1 MPLKSISALD
11 RRVFSAQND
20 VLGNTVGVS
29 TEQTILVTDIISE
42 GPIGGLVNGTASVFL
57 NNDPIDSD
65 DEAVYSNAVTEVTL
79 TAGSKTATVTKNGQE
94 FTPTLGDEGTRFLL
108 VYDATSTNVKLTS
121 FNRPEALAGVWSGS
135 ITRLSGFSF
144 DSSFNTD
151 NQSLKAAHGK
161 RLFNFRSSGG
171 LSFFN
176 ITCNTTDI
184 AAQTAALMYPATGG
198 AVFQES
204 DLTTDASNPVIN
216 TLTSDLFLEI
226 ESVGTDSVNLKNN
239 SSISGTFKFL
249 LTSPDHFAT
258 SRTGLYNTNE
268 KHNKSGVRFN
278 PGTLEQRAL
287 TTLEGVGTS
296 STSLPILNQNLVK
309 FVPANENYTTV
320 TATGA
325 QAALIDEVKFII
337 NYPQGCYLIVDR
349 SSSTYT
355 AGVAYLIEMSLN
367 EGSGFGA
374 FKVVEPGSSNQSGMF
389 DSNGDGTTDTAV
401 WTTKQRRKSSFSQE
415 IKINLEA
422 LKPFT
427 AFKFRISRL
436 TKNKSDDYTTEAR
449 FGTPADGGGGIDSN
463 LRSSEGSAFDQA
475 SGGEEKHIT
484 GVYESQLTQAL
495 GVIKE
500 KLTFPYTA
508 YANTVFSSK
517 TFQTS
522 PTRSYECF
530 GMKVKV
536 PSNYITREEND
547 GFNAKYTRNSERQE
561 RAFINGMTSPVLWDG
576 NFRQEKHYTDNPA
589 WVFYD
594 ICTND
599 RYGLGDHLK
608 ESDIDKF
615 SLYKVAKYCDELVPD
630 GKGGTEPRFRSNIY
644 LTKAT
649 DAYKI
654 LKDFATVF
662 RGILYW
668 SNSQF
673 FASMD
678 EPKEPIYTFSRSNVI
693 DGAFDYQSTGSKTR
707 ANQIV
712 VSWNNPE
719 NEYKLEPLIIE
730 DRENILKT
738 KSIKSEKAVA
748 FGCTSEGQ
756 AIRYGRWKLW
766 TAVNQTEIVSFK
778 TGINAAFL
786 SPGDIVNI
794 QDETDYRVPFSGR
807 VSSCTSSAI
816 TIDRDISSHLSGS
829 FDYTI
834 CAILSKKTIVL
845 NQNTATIANSGG
857 TTTTFSRGEEV
868 THATVG
874 NSTVQLIPNNGNED
888 TTNRNI
894 VSAVDSSG
902 SSINLQYVEQTL
914 VEERLLNTS
923 SISTTDGKNT
933 IDLGSAFS
941 VLPTNGDVWAIKETS
956 TTGVPTIASY
966 KPYKVLDIK
975 ESGKTEYHI
984 TAVEHYNTKFDLIE
998 QDFNLAVPDVL
1009 YQREGATVQ
1018 VPRPLN
1024 LRVLRTPM
1032 DTSPGEELTL
1042 EWDPPA
1048 VQSTDPDIQAAF
1060 TEYEHLGEFEIQ
1072 HSLGDDSGLLTGTR
1086 VSRDARSVPFT
1097 KVPQGSQVFGVTTIS
1112 NKGRR
1117 SPQALFNIT
1126 VDDIFEGNHE
1136 RIGGIVKGGYS
1147 TRDIDKPINT
1157 GSQKGTVKFS
1167 GTSYIAAPFTSI
1179 QSAKENT
1186 SADPDT
1192 YALSCTALANSAYP
1206 AGAIAYIFMDFSALS
1221 LAAPNANALKVITRK
1236 VDSTTFGSTIDYW
1249 YDATKYVASAS
1260 NIWTTVTTSA
1270 SVTQGSS
1277 QIVGS
1282 GFLALKIPQVVTIG
1296 SAFAGKI
1303 AHIVS
1308 DTLMY
1313 LDRPWTAA
1321 NASSQ
1326 TLSKQELEIDFRKD
1340 FLIGSVS
1347 YDSSGAGTYK
1357 LGGGAG
1363 AMSYLDITPNLEDVT
1378 RALLVTS
1385 NIPLLSYQSDN
1396 TQNTLYDN
1404 IQLNIATPG
1413 YSSPEVN
1420 VTGAGFS
1427 QVNTLTEL
1435 ATSFTAATNGV
1446 LTKIVHTNNAAIAF
1460 SNTNI
1465 NFTVKVR
1472 EALDPDNVSKQRTF
1486 VLSIGKI
1493 KEGEAG
1499 AASAL
1504 VYLYKSSVSVPA
1516 SPTSS
1521 FPTVTVALSGTGGGT
1536 ITNPSTALVGE
1547 AWYKIPQ
1554 TPGAGEKLWIV
1565 AATGNSTGTSDT
1577 IPYNE
1582 WTSPPTQ
1589 FSGSDGF
1596 SSKTVEIFKPSAS
1609 GGGASTK
1616 PIGNTTYTFATGA
1629 TSFAN
1634 SNGWTLALPNLS
1646 SSTPYMYK
1654 RTAAAIG
1661 TGATDIIPDSEWS
1674 SAALVSQPGA
1684 DGVIGKK
1691 NASGYL
1697 YYNTQ
1702 QASAPSAPS
1711 SSSVSILWSTGVLSG
1726 GVIGSGAT
1734 NWNQIAPTSS
1744 GGTSGSK
1751 MYYVYWSIEQSAVD
1765 AANGANTGA
1774 VTLGTTVYTAT
1785 NFTGLVRF
1793 NGTNNVEDGSGNGL
1807 SFGSSGTTTIDG
1819 GKITTG
1825 TISAARISLS
1835 GHPLET
1841 TVNNVS
1847 NVAAGAATAAAS
1859 AASTANTADGN
1870 ATSALNA
1877 ANSKNKFFRQD
1888 TAPTATAIGDLWVD
1902 TNGSATTAPNQL
1914 YRASGTGTSNW
1925 VAIPAAIGG
1934 WQLNQYA
1941 IFSGTAHGQSSTGYT
1956 TGNNHITLNSNG
1968 SINAKNFYLNAN
1980 GTAGFRG
1987 TITVGGTDLTA
1998 SNTLDQVQGAFTAN
2012 TAISGGKIVLA
2023 SESTSNITLNSGT
2036 KQITVTDA
2044 GVIRV
2049 IIGKL
2054 S

>member
-1 MPLKSISALD
+1 MPQQSISALD
-11 RRVFSAQND
+11 RRVFSSQND
-20 VLGNTVGVS
+20 IVGNAVSVS

-42 GPIGGLVNGTASVFL
+42 GPIEGLVNGTASVFL
-57 NNDPIDSD
+57 NNDPIDSN
-65 DEAVYSNAVTEVTL
+65 DEAVYSNSVTEITL

-94 FTPTLGDEGTRFLL
+94 FTPTIGDEGARFLL
-108 VYDATSTNVKLTS
+108 VYDATSTSVKLTS
-121 FNRPEALAGVWSGS
+121 FTRPNYIGAVWMGN

-144 DSSFNTD
+144 DSSFNSD
-151 NQSLKAAHGK
+151 RLSLKASDGK

-171 LSFFN
+171 LNFFN
-176 ITCNTTDI
+176 ISCQALDI
-184 AAQTAALMYPATGG
+184 PNQTAQLMYGALGG

-204 DLTTDASNPVIN
+204 DVTTDASNPIIN
-216 TLTSDLFLEI
+216 TLTSDIFLELD
-226 ESVGTDSVNLKNN
+226 SVGTNSVTLKNN
-239 SSISGTFKFL
+239 SPISGVFKFL
-249 LTSPDHFAT
+249 VTAPDYFST
-258 SRTGLYNTNE
+258 SRTGLFNYRNKFT
-268 KHNKSGVRFN
+268 KSGVRFN

-296 STSLPILNQNLVK
+296 STSLPILNSSLEK
-309 FVPANENYTTV
+309 FDSSSPSYTTV
-320 TATGA
+320 TGAGA

-337 NYPQGCYLIVDR
+337 NYPQGCYLQVDR
-349 SSSTYT
+349 SGSIYS
-355 AGVAYLIEMSLN
+355 AGVAYRIEMALN

-374 FKVVEPGSSNQSGMF
+374 FKVVEPAGGTSSAMF
-389 DSNGDGTTDTAV
+389 DSNGDGTTDTPV
-401 WTTKQRRKSSFSQE
+401 WTTKQRRKSAFSQE

-422 LKPFT
+422 LKPFI
-427 AFKFRISRL
+427 AFKFRIARL
-436 TKNKSDDYTTEAR
+436 TKDKSDDYTSEAR
-449 FGTPADGGGGIDSN
+449 FGSPSKGGGGIGSD
-463 LRSSEGSAFDQA
+463 LASSEGGSADQA

-484 GVYESQLTQAL
+484 GVYTSTLTQAL

-517 TFQTS
+517 TFQQS

-547 GFNAKYTRNSERQE
+547 GFNAKYTRNSETST
-561 RAFINGMTSPVLWDG
+561 ASAMTSPVLWDG
-576 NFRQEKHYTDNPA
+576 NFRPEKQYTDNPA

-615 SLYKVAKYCDELVPD
+615 SLYKVAKYCDELVSN

-644 LTKAT
+644 LTKST

-693 DGAFDYQSTGSKTR
+693 GGSFDYQSTGSKTR

-807 VSSCTSSAI
+807 VSSCTNSTI

-834 CAILSKKTIVL
+834 CAILPKKTIVL
-845 NQNTATIANSGG
+845 NQGTATISNSGG
-857 TTTTFSRGEEV
+857 TTTTFSRGDEV

-874 NSTVQLIPNNGNED
+874 NSTIQLLNASED
-888 TTNRNI
+888 TTNRNL

-902 SSINLQYVEQTL
+902 NSVNLQYIEETL
-914 VEERLLNTS
+914 VEERALNIS
-923 SISTTDGKNT
+923 SISTVDGKNT
-933 IDLGSAFS
+933 IDLGGAFS

-966 KPYKVLDIK
+966 KPYKILDIK

-984 TAVEHYNTKFDLIE
+984 TAVEHYNSKFDLIE
-998 QDFNLAVPDVL
+998 QDFNLATPDVL
-1009 YQREGATVQ
+1009 YQRESATVE
-1018 VPRPLN
+1018 VPKPLN
-1024 LRVLRTPM
+1024 LRVLRTPI

-1048 VQSTDPDIQAAF
+1048 VQSTDTDIQAAF

-1086 VSRDARSVPFT
+1086 VSRDSRSVPFT
-1097 KVPQGSQVFGVTTIS
+1097 KVPQGPQVFGVTTIS

-1117 SPQALFNIT
+1117 STQALFNIT

-1147 TRDIDKPINT
+1147 TRDIDRPINT

-1167 GTSYIAAPFTSI
+1167 GTSYVAAPFTSI

-1186 SADPDT
+1186 VSDPDT
-1192 YALSCTALANSAYP
+1192 YAVSCTALANSAYP
-1206 AGAIAYIFMDFSALS
+1206 AGAIAYIFMDFSALD
-1221 LAAPNANALKVITRK
+1221 LTAPNANALKVITRK
-1236 VDSTTFGSTIDYW
+1236 IDSTTFGSTIDYW
-1249 YDATKYVASAS
+1249 YDVTKYVANAS
-1260 NIWTTVTTSA
+1260 NIWTSVTTSA

-1282 GFLALKIPQVVTIG
+1282 GFLALKIPQVVTVG

-1321 NASSQ
+1321 SASSQ
-1326 TLSKQELEIDFRKD
+1326 TLSKQELEVDFRKD
-1340 FLIGSVS
+1340 FLIASVS

-1357 LGGGAG
+1357 LGGGVG
-1363 AMSYLDITPNLEDVT
+1363 SMSYLDITPDLEDVT

-1385 NIPLLSYQSDN
+1385 NVPLLSYQSDN
-1396 TQNTLYDN
+1396 TQNTSYSD
-1404 IQLNIATPG
+1404 IQLTISTPG
-1413 YSSPEVN
+1413 FSSPEVN

-1435 ATSFTAATNGV
+1435 ATSFTAATNGT
-1446 LTKIVHTNNAAIAF
+1446 LTKTVHTNNSAIAF
-1460 SNTNI
+1460 SNTSI
-1465 NFTVKVR
+1465 DFTVKVR
-1472 EALDPDNVSKQRTF
+1472 EALDPDNTSKQRTI
-1486 VLSIGKI
+1486 VHSIGKI

-1504 VYLYKSSVSVPA
+1504 VYLYKSSASVPS
-1516 SPTSS
+1516 SPSSS

-1536 ITNPSTALVGE
+1536 ITIPTSTLIGE
-1547 AWYKIPQ
+1547 GWYKTPQ

-1589 FSGSDGF
+1589 FSGTDGF
-1596 SSKTVEIFKPSAS
+1596 SSKTVEIYKASAT
-1609 GGGASTK
+1609 GGGDSTK

-1634 SNGWTLALPNLS
+1634 ANGWSLTLPSLS
-1646 SSTPYMYK
+1646 TSTPYIYK
-1654 RTAAAIG
+1654 KTAAAIG
-1661 TGATDIIPDSEWS
+1661 TGPTDIIPDSEWS
-1674 SAALVSQPGA
+1674 GAALVSQPGVA
-1684 DGVIGKK
+1684 GEPGDSGPRVNTFIIYHSAGS
-1691 NASGYL
+1691 ASSPGNPAASL
-1697 YYNTQ
+1697 YTFANSTFTGLT
-1702 QASAPSAPS
+1702 SG
-1711 SSSVSILWSTGVLSG
+1711 WSTTAPTAVAGVSTSNYWYATVDAQE
-1726 GVIGSGAT
+1726 GVTNGSGT
-1734 NWNQIAPTSS
+1734 GN
-1744 GGTSGSK
+1744 TSGTGGSLTF
-1751 MYYVYWSIEQSAVD
+1751 SA
-1765 AANGANTGA
+1765 AYIGLA
-1774 VTLGTTVYTAT
+1774 
-1785 NFTGLVRF
+1785 FTGLVTF
-1793 NGTNNVEDGSGNGL
+1793 NALSTSGS
-1807 SFGSSGTTTIDG
+1807 TTIHG
-1819 GKITTG
+1819 GSISTG
-1825 TISAARISLS
+1825 TITANKIVLS
-1835 GHPLET
+1835 GI
-1841 TVNNVS
+1841 
-1847 NVAAGAATAAAS
+1847 
-1859 AASTANTADGN
+1859 NTN
-1870 ATSALNA
+1870 ALNNDA
-1877 ANSKNKFFRQD
+1877 GFTNDDRADSAFNLAGGKNKTFYQD
-1888 TAPTATAIGDLWVD
+1888 AAPTSGMIVGDLWVD
-1902 TNGSATTAPNQL
+1902 QDATDVSNKY
-1914 YRASGTGTSNW
+1914 YRRTTVSGTDQW
-1925 VAIPAAIGG
+1925 V
-1934 WQLNQYA
+1934 L
-1941 IFSGTAHGQSSTGYT
+1941 
-1956 TGNNHITLNSNG
+1956 
-1968 SINAKNFYLNAN
+1968 INPS
-1980 GTAGFRG
+1980 
-1987 TITVGGTDLTA
+1987 TVGGWNLTA
-1998 SNTLDQVQGAFTAN
+1998 SSLFSGNLVNAEDAEFTSGAGHISINSGGSIHTPKFYVNQDGDAGFSGVLTFATGALDLGSVNVNTITNSSINLTNLTGAGNLENKTPGQQVQEAFTQSTN
-2012 TAISGGKIVLA
+2012 ITAGKIRLQSSSQSSDA
-2023 SESTSNITLNSGT
+2023 NNCIELDATSNTIVIKDSGT
-2036 KQITVTDA
+2036 T
-2044 GVIRV
+2044 RV
-2049 IIGKL
+2049 KIGKL
-2054 S
+2054 